1 VTWLGS
7 WLKELV
13 LIVLLASFVDMI
25 LPSRSMER
33 YVKLVLSL
41 LILLTLL
48 SPVVRLLSSSPSEV
62 LGRALDLQ
70 RQAETGKR
78 EPTLEEILAKGSQL
92 KQQQEQSSMQWAGK
106 EVAKEMKGQLEQ
118 YTGLAIQS
126 VQVTLAKIQ
135 QKESGLEAGTGVQS
149 VVVKL
154 AEQQPEK
161 EKKNT
166 DVSPG
171 ADAKPIMVEPV
182 AEKTVNIRVE
192 PTHTKTSD
200 FNEGTREDDRNPDK
214 TAEDGKPTD
223 TKAFDLITGLLREKW
238 GIDSK
243 NVQVVSSQD
252 GTHEW

>member
-1 VTWLGS
+1 MTWLGG

-41 LILLTLL
+41 LVLLTLL
-48 SPVVRLLSSSPSEV
+48 SPIVRLLSSSPSEV

-70 RQAETGKR
+70 RQAETGNR
-78 EPTLEEILAKGSQL
+78 EPTLEEILAKGKQL

-126 VQVTLAKIQ
+126 VQVTLAQIQ

-154 AEQQPEK
+154 AEQKAEK
-161 EKKNT
+161 EENT
-166 DVSPG
+166 NVPPG
-171 ADAKPIMVEPV
+171 TDIKPVVVEPV

-192 PTHTKTSD
+192 PTQSKPSNH
-200 FNEGTREDDRNPDK
+200 NEGTREDYHSPDE
-214 TAEDGKPTD
+214 TTENGKSAD
-223 TKAFDLITGLLREKW
+223 QEAFGLITGILREKW
-238 GIDSK
+238 GIDSTH
-243 NVQVVSSQD
+243 VQVINSQD

>member
-1 VTWLGS
+1 VTWLGG

-41 LILLTLL
+41 LVLLTLL
-48 SPVVRLLSSSPSEV
+48 SPIVRLLSSSPSEV

-70 RQAETGKR
+70 RQAETGNR
-78 EPTLEEILAKGSQL
+78 EPTLEEILAKGKQL

-126 VQVTLAKIQ
+126 VQVTLTQIQ

-154 AEQQPEK
+154 AEQKAEK
-161 EKKNT
+161 EENTNVPLGT
-166 DVSPG
+166 DV
-171 ADAKPIMVEPV
+171 KPIMVEPV

-192 PTHTKTSD
+192 PTQSKPSNH
-200 FNEGTREDDRNPDK
+200 NEGTREDDRSPDE
-214 TAEDGKPTD
+214 TTENGKSAD
-223 TKAFDLITGLLREKW
+223 QKAFGLITGILREKW
-238 GIDSK
+238 GIDSTH
-243 NVQVVSSQD
+243 VQVINSQD

>member
-1 VTWLGS
+1 MTWLGG

-41 LILLTLL
+41 LVLLTLL
-48 SPVVRLLSSSPSEV
+48 SPIVRLLSSSPSEV

-70 RQAETGKR
+70 RQAETGNR
-78 EPTLEEILAKGSQL
+78 EPTLEEILAKGNKL

-126 VQVTLAKIQ
+126 VQVTLAQIQ

-154 AEQQPEK
+154 AEQKAEK
-161 EKKNT
+161 EKNT
-166 DVSPG
+166 NVPPG
-171 ADAKPIMVEPV
+171 TDIKPVVVEPV

-192 PTHTKTSD
+192 PTQSKPSNH
-200 FNEGTREDDRNPDK
+200 NEGTREDDRSPDE
-214 TAEDGKPTD
+214 TTENGKYAD
-223 TKAFDLITGLLREKW
+223 QKAFGLITGILREKW
-238 GIDSK
+238 GIDSTH
-243 NVQVVSSQD
+243 VQVINSQD

>member
-1 VTWLGS
+1 MGG

-41 LILLTLL
+41 LVLLTLL
-48 SPVVRLLSSSPSEV
+48 SPIVRLLSSSPSEV

-70 RQAETGKR
+70 RQAETGNR
-78 EPTLEEILAKGSQL
+78 EPTLEEILAKGNKL

-126 VQVTLAKIQ
+126 VQVTLAQIQ

-154 AEQQPEK
+154 AEQKAEK
-161 EKKNT
+161 EKNT
-166 DVSPG
+166 KGTDI
-171 ADAKPIMVEPV
+171 KPVVVEPV

-192 PTHTKTSD
+192 PTQSKPSNH
-200 FNEGTREDDRNPDK
+200 NEGTREDDRSPDE
-214 TAEDGKPTD
+214 TTENGKYAD
-223 TKAFDLITGLLREKW
+223 QKAFGLITGILREKW
-238 GIDSK
+238 GIDSTH
-243 NVQVVSSQD
+243 VQVINSQD

>member
-1 VTWLGS
+1 VTWLGG

-41 LILLTLL
+41 LVLLTLL
-48 SPVVRLLSSSPSEV
+48 SPIVRLLSSSPSEV

-70 RQAETGKR
+70 RQAETGNR
-78 EPTLEEILAKGSQL
+78 EPTLEEILAKGNKL

-126 VQVTLAKIQ
+126 VQVTLAQIQ

-154 AEQQPEK
+154 AEQKAEK
-161 EKKNT
+161 EKNT
-166 DVSPG
+166 KGTDI
-171 ADAKPIMVEPV
+171 KPVVVEPV

-192 PTHTKTSD
+192 PTQSKPSNH
-200 FNEGTREDDRNPDK
+200 NEGTREDDRSPDE
-214 TAEDGKPTD
+214 TTENGKYAD
-223 TKAFDLITGLLREKW
+223 QKAFGLITGILREKW
-238 GIDSK
+238 GIDSTH
-243 NVQVVSSQD
+243 VQVINSQD

>member
-1 VTWLGS
+1 MTWLGG

-41 LILLTLL
+41 LVLLTLL
-48 SPVVRLLSSSPSEV
+48 SPIVRLLSSSPSEV

-70 RQAETGKR
+70 RQAETGNR
-78 EPTLEEILAKGSQL
+78 EPTLEEILAKGNKL

-126 VQVTLAKIQ
+126 VQVTLAQIQ
-135 QKESGLEAGTGVQS
+135 QKESRLEAGTGVQS

-154 AEQQPEK
+154 AEQKAEK
-161 EKKNT
+161 EKNT
-166 DVSPG
+166 NVPPDT
-171 ADAKPIMVEPV
+171 DIKPVIVEPV

-192 PTHTKTSD
+192 PTQSKTSNH
-200 FNEGTREDDRNPDK
+200 NEGTREDDRSPDG
-214 TAEDGKPTD
+214 TTEDGKPAD
-223 TKAFDLITGLLREKW
+223 QKAFGLITGILREKW
-238 GIDSK
+238 GIDSTH
-243 NVQVVSSQD
+243 VQVINSQD

>member
-1 VTWLGS
+1 MTWLGG

-41 LILLTLL
+41 LVLLTLL
-48 SPVVRLLSSSPSEV
+48 SPIVRLLSSSPSEV

-70 RQAETGKR
+70 RQAEIGAR
-78 EPTLEEILAKGSQL
+78 EPTLEEILAKGNKL
-92 KQQQEQSSMQWAGK
+92 KQQQEQNSMQWAGK

-126 VQVTLAKIQ
+126 VQVSLGQIQ
-135 QKESGLEAGTGVQS
+135 QKETGLESGTGVRS

-154 AEQQPEK
+154 AEQKTKK
-161 EKKNT
+161 EKNVDDLTGT
-166 DVSPG
+166 DI
-171 ADAKPIMVEPV
+171 KPVMVEPV

-192 PTHTKTSD
+192 PTQSKTSNH
-200 FNEGTREDDRNPDK
+200 NEGTREDDRSPDD
-214 TAEDGKPTD
+214 TTEDGKPAD
-223 TKAFDLITGLLREKW
+223 MKAFGLITGILREKW

-243 NVQVVSSQD
+243 YVQVIGPQD
-252 GTHEW
+252 GTHKW

>member
-1 VTWLGS
+1 MTWLGG

-41 LILLTLL
+41 LVLLTLL
-48 SPVVRLLSSSPSEV
+48 SPIVRLLSSSPSEV

-70 RQAETGKR
+70 RQAETGNR
-78 EPTLEEILAKGSQL
+78 EPTLEEILAKGNKL

-126 VQVTLAKIQ
+126 VQVTLAQIQ

-154 AEQQPEK
+154 AEQKAEK
-161 EKKNT
+161 EKNT
-166 DVSPG
+166 KGTDI
-171 ADAKPIMVEPV
+171 KPVVVEPV

-192 PTHTKTSD
+192 PTQSKPSNH
-200 FNEGTREDDRNPDK
+200 NEGTREDDRSPDE
-214 TAEDGKPTD
+214 TTENGKYAD
-223 TKAFDLITGLLREKW
+223 QKAFGLITGILREKW
-238 GIDSK
+238 GIDSTH
-243 NVQVVSSQD
+243 VQVINSQD

>member
-1 VTWLGS
+1 MTWLGG

-48 SPVVRLLSSSPSEV
+48 SPIVRLLSSSPSEV

-70 RQAETGKR
+70 RQAETGNR
-78 EPTLEEILAKGSQL
+78 GPTLEEILAKGKQL
-92 KQQQEQSSMQWAGK
+92 KQQQEQSSLQWAGK

-126 VQVTLAKIQ
+126 VQVTLAQIQ
-135 QKESGLEAGTGVQS
+135 QKESGLEAGMGVQS
-149 VVVKL
+149 VVIKL
-154 AEQQPEK
+154 AEQKAE
-161 EKKNT
+161 EEKNT
-166 DVSPG
+166 NILPVTDI
-171 ADAKPIMVEPV
+171 KPVIVEPV

-192 PTHTKTSD
+192 PTPSKTSNL
-200 FNEGTREDDRNPDK
+200 NEGTRKDDRSPDE
-214 TAEDGKPTD
+214 TTENDKPAD
-223 TKAFDLITGLLREKW
+223 QKAFGLITGILREKW
-238 GIDSK
+238 GIDSTH
-243 NVQVVSSQD
+243 VQVISAPD
-252 GTHEW
+252 GTQEW